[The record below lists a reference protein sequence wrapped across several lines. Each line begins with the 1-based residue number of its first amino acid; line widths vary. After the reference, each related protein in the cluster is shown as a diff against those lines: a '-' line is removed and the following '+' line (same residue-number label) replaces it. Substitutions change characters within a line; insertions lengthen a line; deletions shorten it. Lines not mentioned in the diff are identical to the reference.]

1 MIKQEQATFIRLK
14 FFFFIIILL
23 DTNATCLRL
32 ETFDQAEVK
41 KNYFRASY

>member
-14 FFFFIIILL
+14 FFFIIIIIIL
-23 DTNATCLRL
+23 DTNARCLRL

-41 KNYFRASY
+41 K

>member
-14 FFFFIIILL
+14 FFIIIYLFI
-23 DTNATCLRL
+23 DTNARCLRL

-41 KNYFRASY
+41 MQKNANI